1 MHKKIEIFYILE
13 PMRDK
18 IEVQD
23 LFEASYLVC
32 RGHQLSDL
40 RVSRSRKR
48 DIVHFIFEG
57 PEVKGESAKFKMGHA
72 TANVCML
79 KVSMNHLK
87 DLLFQRLREPE
98 IGEQQ
103 HHVWT
108 TKDR

>member
-1 MHKKIEIFYILE
+1 
-13 PMRDK
+13 MRFETK
-18 IEVQD
+18 TAKEAREFLVCD

-32 RGHQLSDL
+32 RGHQTKGTTVKKG
-40 RVSRSRKR
+40 RGREIVS
-48 DIVHFIFEG
+48 FIFEG
-57 PEVKGESAKFKMGHA
+57 EDAKSESDKFKMGHA